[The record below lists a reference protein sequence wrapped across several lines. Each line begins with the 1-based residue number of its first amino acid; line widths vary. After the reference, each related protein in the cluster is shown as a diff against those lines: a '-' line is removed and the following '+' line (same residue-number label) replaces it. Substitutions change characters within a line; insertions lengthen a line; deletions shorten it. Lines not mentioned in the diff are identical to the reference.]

1 MRITSR
7 LSFLAERGQMSGWVN
22 TLWWAIPNLIV
33 PLLTIPIVMGIQ
45 WLFQK
50 QPSFQAIIEDGQVCF
65 YSIAVLAAAWYDLK
79 SFYETSNTTGNLDT
93 LIFFVGALATLGY
106 GIMASDHVG
115 AKTLSRSRAAVVSTV
130 LGLASIAVA
139 IQVHHTVAAVAHP

>member
-1 MRITSR
+1 
-7 LSFLAERGQMSGWVN
+7 MSGWIN
-22 TLWWAIPNLIV
+22 TFWWAIPNLVV
-33 PLLTIPIVMGIQ
+33 PLLTIPIVMAIQ

-65 YSIAVLAAAWYDLK
+65 YSIAILAGAWYDLK
-79 SFYETSNTTGNLDT
+79 EFYTTSNTTGSLDT
-93 LIFFVGALATLGY
+93 WIFFVGALAMLGY

-115 AKTLSRSRAAVVSTV
+115 AKTLSRSRAALVSTV

-139 IQVHHTVAAVAHP
+139 IQVHHTAAAVSHP